1 MAATNEKEADTQEV
15 MTSRQ
20 PMRPN
25 QLHACFS
32 RALVV
37 CASRQP
43 VKHCATIAYHVESN
57 AESNLSV
64 EGLQLRLEV
73 FVYFS

>member
-43 VKHCATIAYHVESN
+43 VKHVSRPCSFGEEVVHADAYADAHA
-57 AESNLSV
+57 AE
-64 EGLQLRLEV
+64 
-73 FVYFS
+73 

>member
-43 VKHCATIAYHVESN
+43 VKHVHETSDNGDSAVLNTISKSERPGTK
-57 AESNLSV
+57 EIT
-64 EGLQLRLEV
+64 
-73 FVYFS
+73 

>member
-43 VKHCATIAYHVESN
+43 EKH
-57 AESNLSV
+57 SV
-64 EGLQLRLEV
+64 PHGKLL
-73 FVYFS
+73 

>member
-25 QLHACFS
+25 HLHACFS

-43 VKHCATIAYHVESN
+43 VKH
-57 AESNLSV
+57 SV
-64 EGLQLRLEV
+64 PHGKLL
-73 FVYFS
+73 

>member
-1 MAATNEKEADTQEV
+1 MGLRRVLQLRGHGFNLNEKEADTQEV

-43 VKHCATIAYHVESN
+43 VKHSVPHGKLVAYKS
-57 AESNLSV
+57 
-64 EGLQLRLEV
+64 
-73 FVYFS
+73 YI